1 MAYGVCPNCKKGLEV
16 PEGYELCTCGAC
28 GQQIS
33 TARALEL
40 GLQAQAAPEASV
52 IQTAPEAS
60 VIQAAPEAP
69 LDQADSLPD
78 SAAEQV
84 PAPAELQAD
93 SSIAP
98 EPESAPMPVPAPI
111 PAPMPQAPFE
121 PVGGQQYYSANT
133 TSADSDVLYDRTENK
148 GLYLAA
154 FVLSVISCVVS
165 GLAIIP
171 LAWTIPMTVHTY
183 GIYKGKKAN
192 TIAFGV
198 CSLIFSSLISGI
210 LLLCAGKDEK

>member
-52 IQTAPEAS
+52 IQTAPEA
-60 VIQAAPEAP
+60 P
-69 LDQADSLPD
+69 LDQVDSLPD

-84 PAPAELQAD
+84 PAPAELQTD

-111 PAPMPQAPFE
+111 PAPMQQAPFE

-133 TSADSDVLYDRTENK
+133 TSTNSDVLYDRTENN
-148 GLYLAA
+148 GLFLAA
-154 FVLSVISCVVS
+154 FILSVISCVVS

-198 CSLIFSSLISGI
+198 CSLIFCSLISGI